1 MTETVERRDDL
12 HGDLL
17 SFGNAAR
24 QGRVFLF
31 SPIGGTQAQKSL
43 RSSAGGG
50 DEGRTVRQTGT
61 EETPLPSCLW
71 RDSRPGHTAQ
81 DLMSARKQVF

>member
-1 MTETVERRDDL
+1 MELNDL

-24 QGRVFLF
+24 QGRAFHF
-31 SPIGGTQAQKSL
+31 SPTKERRHKKAFDLPQGEETKAE
-43 RSSAGGG
+43 RAN
-50 DEGRTVRQTGT
+50 TGT

-71 RDSRPGHTAQ
+71 RDSRPGHTAR